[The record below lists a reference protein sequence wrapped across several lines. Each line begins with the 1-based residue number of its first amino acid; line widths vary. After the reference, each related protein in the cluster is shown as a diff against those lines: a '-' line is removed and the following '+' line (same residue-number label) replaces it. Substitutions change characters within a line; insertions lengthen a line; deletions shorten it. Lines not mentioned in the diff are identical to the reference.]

1 MIMEA
6 SHSMKLHAK
15 SFFSS
20 LSGAGG
26 LYDKA
31 SSRVRARRSPGSRFI
46 TSTNLAALAAEL
58 NDSATQGLFEYPR
71 NWVTIAKVCGMVLIA
86 GTILRLLLLV
96 RTTLEATGRHIPIEY
111 LPVTPWQLA
120 AAVVCMLLAI
130 VFAALLV
137 GLFPS
142 IRITPQGLGMS
153 QLF

>member
-86 GTILRLLLLV
+86 GSILRLLLLV
-96 RTTLEATGRHIPIEY
+96 RTTLDAAGRHIPIEY
-111 LPVTPWQLA
+111 LGVTPWQLA
-120 AAVVCMLLAI
+120 AGLLCVFLAVAV
-130 VFAALLV
+130 AAFLPAL
-137 GLFPS
+137 
-142 IRITPQGLGMS
+142 
-153 QLF
+153 